1 MDRDHSSSFA
11 QVVERLNELSV
22 RKAHDPFLDVRWDG
36 PDAQLDPRDPRFAL
50 LPDHPLGATAWYAG
64 LTPEARSRLGLEL
77 FAQSLRFGITL
88 ETTLSRGLLAFIDH
102 RPRGSQVSRYALH
115 EVIEESR
122 HSLMFQTFLE
132 RAGCTTQPFGR
143 FDTWVKGRVVALA
156 SRAPTMFFVYV
167 LAGEIFVDDDNRR
180 QLRERSRL
188 HPLVAR
194 MLQIHVT
201 EEARH
206 IRFAERYL
214 AEQLPELGAVRR
226 RWLRAI
232 APSILNGNA
241 EVMLQPTAALVR
253 RFAIP
258 RPVLREAFGPGSAH
272 RARVRAVSAP
282 ILALLDA

>member
-1 MDRDHSSSFA
+1 
-11 QVVERLNELSV
+11 
-22 RKAHDPFLDVRWDG
+22 
-36 PDAQLDPRDPRFAL
+36 
-50 LPDHPLGATAWYAG
+50 
-64 LTPEARSRLGLEL
+64 
-77 FAQSLRFGITL
+77 
-88 ETTLSRGLLAFIDH
+88 
-102 RPRGSQVSRYALH
+102 
-115 EVIEESR
+115 
-122 HSLMFQTFLE
+122 
-132 RAGCTTQPFGR
+132 
-143 FDTWVKGRVVALA
+143 
-156 SRAPTMFFVYV
+156 MFFVYV